1 MVNNGTKMAVYD
13 EVKQGIKKLDV
24 LNPKGV
30 PISLASA
37 TVAGLFMTLTVAP
50 FDMVRG
56 RARGA
61 RRRDKEPKCATG
73 LRSCQGRE
81 LLLLHPT
88 TLRAC
93 SCVEVLKDGTHPSC
107 APFAVLACRCGRG

>member
-37 TVAGLFMTLTVAP
+37 TVAGLFMTVTVAP
-50 FDMVRG
+50 FDMVG
-56 RARGA
+56 ARRS
-61 RRRDKEPKCATG
+61 RRRDKELKCAAM
-73 LRSCQGRE
+73 LRSCRDLRPLQ
-81 LLLLHPT
+81 PA
-88 TLRAC
+88 TLRTRLRV
-93 SCVEVLKDGTHPSC
+93 SS
-107 APFAVLACRCGRG
+107 